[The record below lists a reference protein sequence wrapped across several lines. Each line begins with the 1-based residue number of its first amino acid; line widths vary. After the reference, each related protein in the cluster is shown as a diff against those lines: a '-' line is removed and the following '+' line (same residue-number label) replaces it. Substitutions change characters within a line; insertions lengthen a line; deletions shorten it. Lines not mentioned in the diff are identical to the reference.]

1 MLRSWGLSLWRKGSI
16 RTERGL
22 RPRSRVPSAPS
33 LVLDHGE
40 DAAGFF
46 SLPGPGAVSR
56 GVLALPWGALAQ
68 GTQAIWGL
76 VGGAARPV
84 WGPDDALVAHWS
96 GAIARGESVWWADTG
111 TYRPVAAADAITT
124 LRTAVERRAMRW
136 QLVGSEAAGLRDLL
150 DVLGEG
156 LGKTPRAWR
165 VPAGL
170 AARRAG
176 VDASLW
182 SAWAKASEGK
192 TKLEGWERPHWVG
205 RAGWL
210 GDVGRWRTGDPT
222 G

>member
-1 MLRSWGLSLWRKGSI
+1 
-16 RTERGL
+16 
-22 RPRSRVPSAPS
+22 
-33 LVLDHGE
+33 
-40 DAAGFF
+40 
-46 SLPGPGAVSR
+46 
-56 GVLALPWGALAQ
+56 
-68 GTQAIWGL
+68 
-76 VGGAARPV
+76 
-84 WGPDDALVAHWS
+84 
-96 GAIARGESVWWADTG
+96 
-111 TYRPVAAADAITT
+111 VAAADAITT

-136 QLVGSEAAGLRDLL
+136 QLVGSESAGLRDLL

-210 GDVGRWRTGDPT
+210 GDGGRWRTGDPT